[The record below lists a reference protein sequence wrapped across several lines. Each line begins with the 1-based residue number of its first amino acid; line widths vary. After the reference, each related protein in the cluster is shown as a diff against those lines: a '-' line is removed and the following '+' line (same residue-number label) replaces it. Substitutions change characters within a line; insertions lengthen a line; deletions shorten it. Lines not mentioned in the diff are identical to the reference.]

1 VSDTTPNAPS
11 ADRSAAERRAALR
24 APAVLGLV
32 FVLGLEFLALVVVV
46 VVELVSLLVAPGASI
61 ASGIA
66 LIVLTAVAALWLG
79 SMLVGLLRLRP
90 WVRSGIVVW
99 QVLQGAI
106 AIGAFQGVF
115 RVPAIGWVLLIPA
128 LLGITL
134 VLSRP
139 VTRALARPDR
149 GF

>member
-1 VSDTTPNAPS
+1 VSDMSPNDATS
-11 ADRSAAERRAALR
+11 RRQVLRNPAL
-24 APAVLGLV
+24 LGLV
-32 FVLGLEFLALVVVV
+32 VVLGLEFLALVVVTV
-46 VVELVSLLVAPGASI
+46 VLVVELIVAPATSV

-66 LIVLTAVAALWLG
+66 LAVLSAVAALWLG
-79 SMLVGLLRLRP
+79 AMLVGLLRVRP

-115 RVPAIGWVLLIPA
+115 RSPAIGWVLLLPA
-128 LLGITL
+128 LVGITL

-139 VTRALARPDR
+139 VTRVLARPER
-149 GF
+149 GAE